1 MKKKNIIVSSIAL
14 LGAVTAIGTSFAL
27 YKVMPEDQTANI
39 GINTTADVNY
49 QISAVTTDNE
59 ALRPNVGEETGK
71 NVDTFGFNIHGVRNE
86 SSVFNQPYVLAQLTV
101 TITPDQE
108 NENKALF
115 GEKVT
120 VAGDVGYKE
129 GTFFANNDAQHK
141 IGFGEADPTTGIITG
156 TLTTYIYVGAND
168 DWSVA
173 PGEGVATHNPVN
185 LTVTLDDTYNG
196 ASFVENLAEM
206 TYTVDISLGEA
217 SDFDVAY
224 LTGDMNG
231 WVTNDDTYQMVANIE
246 ATTAFEWMWLGT
258 LPENT
263 QFKGY
268 KYDTKAEEG
277 KREIWSAGDNAVAQA
292 TMQGAY
298 WNGGSSD
305 TLNVDQ

>member
-49 QISAVTTDNE
+49 QISTVTTDNE

-115 GEKVT
+115 GEKIT

-141 IGFGEADPTTGIITG
+141 IVFGEADPTTGIITG
-156 TLTTYIYVGAND
+156 TLTTYIYVGTND

-217 SDFDVAY
+217 SGYEVAY
-224 LTGDMNG
+224 LAGEMNS
-231 WVTNDDTYQMVANIE
+231 WTSNDDTYQMVANIE
-246 ATTAFEWMWLGT
+246 KADAFEWMWLGT
-258 LPENT
+258 ITEGT
-263 QFKGY
+263 QLKGM
-268 KYDTKAEEG
+268 KGTT
-277 KREIWSAGDNAVAQA
+277 WSADPNAEAPA
-292 TMQGAY
+292 NMTGAY
-298 WNGGSSD
+298 WNGGTDGAVTFSS
-305 TLNVDQ
+305 NQ

>member
-49 QISAVTTDNE
+49 QISEVTTDNE

-115 GEKVT
+115 GEKIT

-129 GTFFANNDAQHK
+129 GTFFANTDARHK
-141 IGFGEADPTTGIITG
+141 IVFGEADPTTGIITG
-156 TLTTYIYVGAND
+156 TLKTYIYVAAND

-217 SDFDVAY
+217 SDEVAY
-224 LTGDMNG
+224 LTGEMNS
-231 WVTNDDTYQMVANIE
+231 WTSNDDTYQMVANIE
-246 ATTAFEWMWLGT
+246 KEEVLEWMWLGT
-258 LPENT
+258 ITEGT
-263 QFKGY
+263 QLKGI
-268 KYDTKAEEG
+268 KGTT
-277 KREIWSAGDNAVAQA
+277 WSADPNAVAPA
-292 TMQGAY
+292 NMTGAY
-298 WNGGSSD
+298 WNGRGDGAVTFS
-305 TLNVDQ
+305 